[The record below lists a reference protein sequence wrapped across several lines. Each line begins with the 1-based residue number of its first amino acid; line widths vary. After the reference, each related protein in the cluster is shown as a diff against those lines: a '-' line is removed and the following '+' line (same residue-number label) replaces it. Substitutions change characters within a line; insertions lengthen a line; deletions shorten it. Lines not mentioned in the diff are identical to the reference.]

1 MAGST
6 SEDRTSLI
14 VSSETKFGF
23 NPIVE
28 IISVSF
34 DSDTAHHFVLVPPLS
49 AISFIIQK
57 YKNYLTHPSPLQGG
71 ELKNCLSPDAPMPA
85 SFLYVFIPTK
95 NRL

>member
-1 MAGST
+1 M
-6 SEDRTSLI
+6 

-34 DSDTAHHFVLVPPLS
+34 VSDTAHHFVLVPPLS

-57 YKNYLTHPSPLQGG
+57 YKNYLTHPSPLPGG
-71 ELKNCLSPDAPMPA
+71 DPIWPSCLLPA
-85 SFLYVFIPTK
+85 AHLMTIRIYTHSKIGFKPLI
-95 NRL
+95 RLR